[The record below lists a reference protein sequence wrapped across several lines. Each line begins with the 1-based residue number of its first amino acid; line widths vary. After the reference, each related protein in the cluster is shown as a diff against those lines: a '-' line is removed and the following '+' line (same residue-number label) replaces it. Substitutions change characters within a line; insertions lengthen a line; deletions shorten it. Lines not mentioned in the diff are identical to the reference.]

1 MDGVVQVNIVQL
13 GSLLRGLTW
22 PKSRGR
28 QAAFRRGSGAEPSSL
43 LFVVE
48 LRSCF
53 LAVNQGYP

>member
-1 MDGVVQVNIVQL
+1 MDGVVQVSIVQL

-43 LFVVE
+43 LFVVK

-53 LAVNQGYP
+53 LAGN